1 WEGAGWGGGGG
12 KEGRGRS
19 PEEAAERRG
28 PLPIAPLVGDFDDD
42 GRADAVVPLHSGGL
56 FDGSVA
62 LLSGDGHGGLAEPV
76 HVSTPDFSIAVAAD
90 LNGDG
95 RLDLAGVSPY
105 LGATT
110 IEQIHVLA
118 GGRGGLQRST
128 ALTDVGGISGLAA
141 AQLDGDGRIDLAA
154 TNPDKDLLYVTRNAS
169 APHPWHDLG
178 HALGS
183 APVAPQLLPSSWAE
197 PGTPGEL

>member
-1 WEGAGWGGGGG
+1 
-12 KEGRGRS
+12 
-19 PEEAAERRG
+19 
-28 PLPIAPLVGDFDDD
+28 
-42 GRADAVVPLHSGGL
+42 
-56 FDGSVA
+56 
-62 LLSGDGHGGLAEPV
+62 AEPV
-76 HVSTPDFSIAVAAD
+76 HVTTPDFSIAVAAD

-95 RLDLAGVSPY
+95 RLDLAGVSQY

-118 GGRGGLQRST
+118 GGPGGLQRST

-197 PGTPGEL
+197 PGTPGELRVLDAPPGGVGVLLVSSAAGATPFKGGV